1 MTRNPSEGQTGETMA
16 EKTPEQVFRE
26 SVAAKLGELELQV
39 IELQMVN
46 GSLAA
51 QVATLTPR
59 ADPPPE
65 GVI

>member
-1 MTRNPSEGQTGETMA
+1 MA